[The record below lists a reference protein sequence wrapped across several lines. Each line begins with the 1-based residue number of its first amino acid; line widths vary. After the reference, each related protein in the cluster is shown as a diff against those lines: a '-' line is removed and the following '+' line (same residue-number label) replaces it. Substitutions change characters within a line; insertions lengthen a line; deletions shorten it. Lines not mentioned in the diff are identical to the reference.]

1 MEFEVLL
8 QYSLPI
14 IVMAVIVMVLV
25 GIVKVFIKPK
35 FSNVWLSRMYFLLAL
50 LFSVGVV
57 AFYNGVI
64 LKLPLFTNFQSF
76 MEIGSVIG
84 ATQILYP
91 LYRKY
96 GGRKFFLWFISLFK
110 GINKNTDK
118 IIAIVEKIL
127 NENVVLVDKQKEK
140 IHKALEVLLKQ

>member
-1 MEFEVLL
+1 MEFSALL
-8 QYSLPI
+8 EYSLPI

-64 LKLPLFTNFQSF
+64 LKLPLFTSFQSF
-76 MEIGSVIG
+76 MEVGSVIG

-96 GGRKFFLWFISLFK
+96 GGRKFFLWFVGLFK
-110 GINKNTDK
+110 GMDKNSDK
-118 IIAIVEKIL
+118 IIEIVEKVL
-127 NENVVLVDKQKEK
+127 NENVVLVEKQKDK
-140 IHKALEVLLKQ
+140 IHKALEELLKK